1 MEPQYN
7 EPLYNKVL
15 DIAPDYLYPSKSQM
29 TCMEKNLNVR
39 NIIFYR
45 CLGLHNIEVPLYLF
59 SKILLNYVDVHTR
72 KTFDSEPKFFS
83 VTF

>member
-1 MEPQYN
+1 
-7 EPLYNKVL
+7 
-15 DIAPDYLYPSKSQM
+15 
-29 TCMEKNLNVR
+29 MEKNLNVR

-59 SKILLNYVDVHTR
+59 SKILFDYVDVR
-72 KTFDSEPKFFS
+72 KGLTFDSEPKFFS